1 MLKRALSLGLITT
14 TFLLAACS
22 DGGSNTSGSGAGGS
36 GAAGGAGGAGGMGST
51 GGAGGTGG
59 MGGGDGGMGGAGGAG
74 GGVAEVDPLVGV
86 GTVEEVQGN
95 FMFTEGPQWNPA
107 TKTLLFTDIPAN
119 RIHEYT
125 PGGAITVFREPSANT
140 NGLAID
146 QNGLLVSCE
155 HSGRRVSRELANGT
169 LASIADAYQGK
180 KLNSPNDVI
189 VHSNGTVYF
198 TDPPYG
204 LADPGLSELGF
215 YGVFRVTPAGEV
227 TLVADDMERPNG
239 IALSPDEKTLYVA
252 DTATGELRAWPVN
265 ADGSLGAA
273 NKLVTTSQGPDGM
286 AVDEKGNLFIATSA
300 GVEVYSPAGKLY
312 GAIAVPQQP
321 ANCAFGGEDKK
332 TLFITARTGLYRVT
346 LVGAGLY

>member
-1 MLKRALSLGLITT
+1 
-14 TFLLAACS
+14 
-22 DGGSNTSGSGAGGS
+22 
-36 GAAGGAGGAGGMGST
+36 
-51 GGAGGTGG
+51 GGTGG
-59 MGGGDGGMGGAGGAG
+59 TGGSGGTGGTGGSGGSGGAGGAG
-74 GGVAEVDPLVGV
+74 GGVAEVDPLVGI

-119 RIHEYT
+119 RIYEHT

-169 LASIADAYQGK
+169 LASIADAYDGK
-180 KLNSPNDVI
+180 KLNSPNDVV

-215 YGVFRVTPAGEV
+215 YGVFRVSPGGEIS
-227 TLVADDMERPNG
+227 LVADDMERPNG
-239 IALSPDEKTLYVA
+239 TALSPDEKTLYVA
-252 DTATGELRAWPVN
+252 DTNTRELRAWPVN
-265 ADGSLGAA
+265 ADGSLGTGT
-273 NKLVTTSQGPDGM
+273 KLVTTSPGPDGM
-286 AVDEKGNLFIATSA
+286 AVDAKGNLFVTTSA

-332 TLFITARTGLYRVT
+332 TLYITARTALYRVT
-346 LVGAGLY
+346 LQGAGIY

>member
-1 MLKRALSLGLITT
+1 MLKRAISLGLITT

-22 DGGSNTSGSGAGGS
+22 DGGSNTTGSGAGGS
-36 GAAGGAGGAGGMGST
+36 GAAGGTGGTGGVGGTGGAGGMGGDAGMGGS
-51 GGAGGTGG
+51 GGAGG
-59 MGGGDGGMGGAGGAG
+59 
-74 GGVAEVDPLVGV
+74 VVEVDPLVGI

-119 RIHEYT
+119 RIYEHT
-125 PGGAITVFREPSANT
+125 PGGDITVYREPSANT

-169 LASIADAYQGK
+169 LASIADTYEGK

-215 YGVFRVTPAGEV
+215 YGVFRVSPSGELS
-227 TLVADDMERPNG
+227 LVADDMERPNG
-239 IALSPDEKTLYVA
+239 IALSPDEKTLYVP
-252 DTATGELRAWPVN
+252 DTNTGELRAWPVN
-265 ADGSLGAA
+265 ADGTLGTGT
-273 NKLVTTSQGPDGM
+273 KLFTTGPNPDGM
-286 AVDEKGNLFIATSA
+286 AVDEKGNLFISTKN
-300 GVEVYSPAGKLY
+300 GIEVYSPAGKLY

-332 TLFITARTGLYRVT
+332 TLYITARTALYRVT
-346 LVGAGLY
+346 LQGAGIY